1 MRSPQEP
8 FSRIKVEQA
17 KAMVERGDS
26 IVIDVRQRDEWRSGH
41 VKGAVFMPVDDVLAR
56 VDELP
61 QGKNLLFI
69 CQAGVR
75 SALACE
81 MAAAM
86 GRPPEKLFNIEEGTP
101 VWVQKKLPTS
111 YNDDP

>member
-1 MRSPQEP
+1 MRPQEP
-8 FSRIKVEQA
+8 FTRIKVEQA
-17 KAMVERGDS
+17 KAMLDRGKA
-26 IVIDVRQRDEWRSGH
+26 VMIDVRRLDEWQSGH
-41 VKGAVFMPVDDVLAR
+41 VKGAIHVPVDDVLAR

-61 QGKNLLFI
+61 KDKDLLFI

-86 GRPPEKLFNIEEGTP
+86 GLPQERLFNVEEGTP
-101 VWVQKKLPTS
+101 VWIEKKLPTS
-111 YNDDP
+111 YKNDP